1 MKQKQFLE
9 FFLKISDDTYIINPN
24 TEDIISLPLNIVLFE
39 GTLTNL
45 YSNLVENFGKANYI
59 VSKAILTPKN
69 VNVKV
74 ISDIIMEKIPGKIIL
89 YPSADLINLLED
101 SAVEQSQIYL
111 PEFLRSLKIPELPSS
126 KLKLKLGIPIVLLRN
141 LNPSEGFC
149 NELD

>member
-59 VSKAILTPKN
+59 VSKAILT
-69 VNVKV
+69 
-74 ISDIIMEKIPGKIIL
+74 SKIL
-89 YPSADLINLLED
+89 M
-101 SAVEQSQIYL
+101 
-111 PEFLRSLKIPELPSS
+111 
-126 KLKLKLGIPIVLLRN
+126 LKLFQI
-141 LNPSEGFC
+141 
-149 NELD
+149 